1 MARNKYP
8 EITEARILDTATKL
22 FLEKGWEQTTI
33 QDIVDELGDMTRGA
47 FYHHFKSKD
56 EIIDAVTTR
65 LFLGNNPFDKV
76 KETKGLNGL
85 EKSKFVLKYSLRRN
99 DTLLF
104 NQVAI
109 SVLKSP
115 LVIGKQVLDS
125 INTMAPLFSHYIEE
139 GVKDGS
145 IQVKHPKQ
153 TAETLFLLIN
163 VWFSPLIFSG
173 TKEEYQKK
181 FEQLK
186 LMYGNIGFPL
196 FDDELQS
203 LFENLYDLIAEPQK

>member
-65 LFLGNNPFDKV
+65 MFLGNNPFEKA
-76 KETKGLNGL
+76 EEMHGLNGL
-85 EKSKFVLKYSLRRN
+85 QKCQFVLKYSLKRD
-99 DTLLF
+99 DTVQF
-104 NQVAI
+104 SQVAT

-115 LVIGKQVLDS
+115 IYIGKQVLDS
-125 INTMAPLFSHYIEE
+125 INAMAPHFTQYIEE

-145 IQVKHPKQ
+145 IHVKNPRQ
-153 TAETLFLLIN
+153 TAESMILLFNIW
-163 VWFSPLIFSG
+163 VSPLIFPD
-173 TKEEYQKK
+173 TKEDYLKK
-181 FEQLK
+181 CEQLK
-186 LMYGNIGFPL
+186 LMYEGIGFPL
-196 FDDELQS
+196 FDDEL
-203 LFENLYDLIAEPQK
+203 LTLVETLYDAITDPQ